1 MRSLLLVGLLS
12 TCQALL
18 LQPTIHARAGGLTM
32 GAAINESIDKENPK
46 VSLSILTATC
56 TALTC
61 LLMHA
66 I

>member
-1 MRSLLLVGLLS
+1 
-12 TCQALL
+12 
-18 LQPTIHARAGGLTM
+18 M

-56 TALTC
+56 PALTC